1 MEEIKSMKSLKVFLE
16 NNDINVVAEFLNNY
30 SNLNNNQ
37 ILFSSGEEFL
47 ESSGIDKKILFQE
60 LNFFLNSISN
70 LLNNESSEHNYKE
83 IIAKIEDFISSNFKI
98 NYSKQLSSFVLNL
111 IGSLKKKNLGSNL
124 VSYDWQLSILEREN
138 EKTSTNMN
146 KLEKL
151 EMAFQFKTFDKK
163 SNNYKSDTIKMGYSE
178 FYEIFQ
184 NLKKID
190 GQLHMFKN

>member
-1 MEEIKSMKSLKVFLE
+1 
-16 NNDINVVAEFLNNY
+16 
-30 SNLNNNQ
+30 
-37 ILFSSGEEFL
+37 
-47 ESSGIDKKILFQE
+47 LFQE

-70 LLNNESSEHNYKE
+70 LLNNESSEHNYNE

-124 VSYDWQLSILEREN
+124 ISYDWQLSILEREN

-163 SNNYKSDTIKMGYSE
+163 SENYKSDTIKMGYSE

-190 GQLHMFKN
+190 SQLHMFKN